1 VVLGPDAAAELDR
14 QSGTSTSPFIVG
26 RGTNQ
31 GGSLQQRASSW
42 GGEATEVPGY
52 GDSGGASRFFPIFRY
67 EPKAPTSERPR
78 VGGGSQSSIR
88 NPRCLT
94 CGRLRLDYEASRCQC
109 AEPDWSEVA
118 ATTGIAHP
126 TVKPLSLVRW
136 LCRLVCPPGGVI
148 LDPFAGSGTTGEAAI
163 LEHKRAILIE
173 READY
178 LPLIV
183 ARLSKPMALGFDLDG
198 EAS

>member
-1 VVLGPDAAAELDR
+1 
-14 QSGTSTSPFIVG
+14 
-26 RGTNQ
+26 
-31 GGSLQQRASSW
+31 
-42 GGEATEVPGY
+42 
-52 GDSGGASRFFPIFRY
+52 
-67 EPKAPTSERPR
+67 
-78 VGGGSQSSIR
+78 
-88 NPRCLT
+88 
-94 CGRLRLDYEASRCQC
+94 
-109 AEPDWSEVA
+109 
-118 ATTGIAHP
+118 
-126 TVKPLSLVRW
+126 
-136 LCRLVCPPGGVI
+136 